1 MSKIKLKKR
10 LNTPRINAGSNTRS
24 PITAIIRTIDENTAK
39 RTDGMKSES
48 RYKDIPELM
57 IKVVWR
63 IAPALCFGNCV
74 VFKPAELVPS
84 SAWALADIIYQR
96 FPVPLNWDNTRYP
109 RLIFICPCCVK
120 KRLNLYGAKNGCA
133 CRECLG
139 LHYRCQS
146 EAPLERLTRATIKQ
160 RKQIWGD
167 KAEQDLLSYSCP
179 IKPKGRHSIKFARDY
194 QRLDKVE
201 VQRFELL
208 RTYLKSIKS
217 NLDYGLGIMV

>member
-1 MSKIKLKKR
+1 MPPRSRSYVDGKIKL
-10 LNTPRINAGSNTRS
+10 P
-24 PITAIIRTIDENTAK
+24 AK
-39 RTDGMKSES
+39 
-48 RYKDIPELM
+48 I
-57 IKVVWR
+57 
-63 IAPALCFGNCV
+63 
-74 VFKPAELVPS
+74 FKPYLEHTNRPLSLEHQLKLPKNFTIESHDHYDAI
-84 SAWALADIIYQR
+84 AWFNIDDDQR

-120 KRLNLYGAKNGCA
+120 KRLNLYGAKNGWA

>member
-1 MSKIKLKKR
+1 MPPRSRSYVDGKIKL
-10 LNTPRINAGSNTRS
+10 P
-24 PITAIIRTIDENTAK
+24 AK
-39 RTDGMKSES
+39 
-48 RYKDIPELM
+48 I
-57 IKVVWR
+57 
-63 IAPALCFGNCV
+63 
-74 VFKPAELVPS
+74 FKPYLEHTNRPLSLEHQLKLPKNFTIESHDHYDAI
-84 SAWALADIIYQR
+84 AWFNIDDDQR

-120 KRLNLYGAKNGCA
+120 KRLNLYGAKNGWA

-208 RTYLKSIKS
+208 RMYLKSIKS